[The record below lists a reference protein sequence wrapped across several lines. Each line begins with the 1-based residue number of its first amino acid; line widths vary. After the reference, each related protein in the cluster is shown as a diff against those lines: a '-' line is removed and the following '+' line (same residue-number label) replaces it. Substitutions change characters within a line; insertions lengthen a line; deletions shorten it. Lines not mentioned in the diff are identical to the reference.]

1 MGEIL
6 ERIFHMTALD
16 SLIDQPQFLIMY
28 ALAFL
33 LLYLGIKKEFEPLLL
48 VPIAFGVLIANF
60 PGGNMGVLAAVDQVV
75 NGVTYHN
82 VITLA
87 DGSIWAD
94 ANGVPYNIY
103 EVGLPQIAHDLGIMN
118 FLYYALIKSGLLP
131 PIIFMGVGALTDFGP
146 MLRNLKLAIFG
157 AGAQF
162 GIFAV
167 LLVACNFFTLQE
179 AGSLAIIGGAD
190 GPTAIFT
197 TIKLAPQLLGPI
209 AIAAYSYMALVP
221 VILPLVV
228 KLTCSEK
235 ELKIN
240 MKQQDKLYPSKT
252 EFKNMRALKIIFPI
266 ATTTIVAIIV
276 PDAVALVGM
285 LMFGNLIKEIGN
297 NTSRIFDAASN
308 AIMNSATIF
317 LGLCVGATLTVD
329 AFLNWQTIGIVA
341 GGFLA
346 FGFSIFGGIMLVK
359 LMNLFSKKKINPLIG
374 ATGLSAVPMA
384 SRVANTIALKYDK
397 TNHVLNYCMSSN
409 VAGVI
414 GSAVAAGIL
423 IAFLG

>member
-1 MGEIL
+1 MEEIL
-6 ERIFHMTALD
+6 YKIYDMTAIGSIAAD
-16 SLIDQPQFLIMY
+16 PRFLIMY
-28 ALAFL
+28 ALAFV

-60 PGGNMGVLAAVDQVV
+60 PGGGMGVL
-75 NGVTYHN
+75 G
-82 VITLA
+82 A
-87 DGSIWAD
+87 DGEGLVHYMKD
-94 ANGVPYNIY
+94 GVMVAKNVY
-103 EVGLPQIAHDLGIMN
+103 EMSLPEIAHDLGIMN
-118 FLYYALIKSGLLP
+118 LIYYALIKSGLLP

-167 LLVACNFFTLQE
+167 LLVASQFFTLQE

-197 TIKLAPQLLGPI
+197 TLKLAPHLLAPI

-221 VILPLVV
+221 VIIPLVV
-228 KLTCSEK
+228 KLTCSKK
-235 ELKIN
+235 ELMIN
-240 MKQQDKLYPSKT
+240 MKEQDKLYPSKT

-266 ATTTIVAIIV
+266 AVTTIVAIIV
-276 PDAVALVGM
+276 PDAVSLVGM
-285 LMFGNLIKEIGN
+285 LMFGNLIKEIGA
-297 NTSRIFDAASN
+297 NTSRLFETASN
-308 AIMNSATIF
+308 GIMNAATIF
-317 LGLCVGATLTVD
+317 LGLSVGATMTVD
-329 AFLNWQTIGIVA
+329 AFLNFQTLGIVA

-359 LMNLFSKKKINPLIG
+359 LFNLCSKKKINPLIG

-384 SRVANTIALKYDK
+384 SRVANDIALKYDPK
-397 TNHVLNYCMSSN
+397 NHVLNYCMSSN

-414 GSAVAAGIL
+414 GSAVAAGVL
-423 IAFLG
+423 ISFLG

>member
-1 MGEIL
+1 MEIF
-6 ERIFHMTALD
+6 EKIYHMTALSD
-16 SLIDQPQFLIMY
+16 IIADPRFLIMY
-28 ALAFL
+28 CLAFL
-33 LLYLGIKKEFEPLLL
+33 LLYLGIKKQFEPLLL

-60 PGGNMGVLAAVDQVV
+60 PGGGMGVL
-75 NGVTYHN
+75 G
-82 VITLA
+82 A
-87 DGSIWAD
+87 DGEGLVHYMKD
-94 ANGVPYNIY
+94 GVMVAKNVY
-103 EVGLPQIAHDLGIMN
+103 EMPLPEIAHDLGLMN
-118 FLYYALIKSGLLP
+118 YIYYALIKSGLLP

-167 LLVACNFFTLQE
+167 LIVASQFFTMQE

-197 TIKLAPQLLGPI
+197 TLKLAPHLLGPI

-221 VILPLVV
+221 VIIPLVV
-228 KLTCSEK
+228 KLTCTKK
-235 ELKIN
+235 ELMIN
-240 MKQQDKLYPSKT
+240 MKEQDKLYPNKQ
-252 EFKNMRALKIIFPI
+252 EFKNMKVLKIVFPI
-266 ATTTIVAIIV
+266 AVTTIVAIIV

-285 LMFGNLIKEIGN
+285 LMFGNLIKEIGA
-297 NTSRIFDAASN
+297 NTSRLFDAASN
-308 AIMNSATIF
+308 GIMNAATIF
-317 LGLCVGATLTVD
+317 LGLSVGATMTVE
-329 AFLNWQTIGIVA
+329 AFLNWTTIGIVF

-359 LMNLFSKKKINPLIG
+359 IMNFFSKKKINPLIG

-384 SRVANTIALKYDK
+384 SRVANDIALKYDPK
-397 TNHVLNYCMSSN
+397 NHVLNYCMSSN

-423 IAFLG
+423 ISFLG